1 MPSADKQINE
11 VNKVEFNFGNNL
23 KRLRLSKKYTQEQV
37 AEKLN
42 VSSKAVSRWECGT
55 AMPDV
60 MLLPEIARLYCVTVD
75 ELYKDKS
82 IAYKNYAQ
90 KLMSVYES
98 TQSQDDF
105 IETDKEFEQLIRT
118 GNFTMN
124 DMCMYAILY
133 QQHMDYCK
141 NKALELFEK
150 GLNMGESTDP
160 CTYHWIE
167 RQKMTLLAD
176 TGDSEKNI
184 EACKKDLIENFEDVH
199 KHINLIFA
207 YFIADK
213 TENAYETFKVAEKKF
228 NDSALLFAFG
238 GDVCKELQKY
248 DEAFECW
255 NKAIELNLNFTA
267 AYRSKARC
275 YEDLSDYENAYKT
288 WCEIVNWYEDRGY
301 KIEAEEARKCA
312 KNLKEKYGL

>member
-82 IAYKNYAQ
+82 IAYENYAQ

-98 TQSQDDF
+98 TQSQADF
-105 IETDKEFEQLIRT
+105 IEDDKEFEQLIRT

-124 DMCMYAILY
+124 DICMYAILY
-133 QQHMDYCK
+133 QQHMAYCK

-160 CTYHWIE
+160 YTYHWIE
-167 RQKMTLLAD
+167 RQKMTLLTD

-184 EACKKDLIENFEDVH
+184 EYCKKDLIENPEDVH

-213 TENAYETFKVAEKKF
+213 TENAYATFKVAEKKF

-248 DEAFECW
+248 DEAFERW

-275 YEDLSDYENAYKT
+275 YEELGDYENAYKT

-301 KIEAEEARKCA
+301 KIETEEARKYA
-312 KNLKEKYGL
+312 KKLKDKYDI

>member
-42 VSSKAVSRWECGT
+42 VSSKAVSRWECRT

-75 ELYKDKS
+75 EFYKDKS
-82 IAYKNYAQ
+82 IAYENYAQ

-105 IETDKEFEQLIRT
+105 IEADKEFEQLIRT

-133 QQHMDYCK
+133 QQHMAYCK
-141 NKALELFEK
+141 NKAFELFEK

-160 CTYHWIE
+160 YTYHWIE

-184 EACKKDLIENFEDVH
+184 EYCKKDLIENSKMFINTSTLYSH
-199 KHINLIFA
+199 ILLQIKRKTHMKHLKLLRRNLMIRLC
-207 YFIADK
+207 YSLLV
-213 TENAYETFKVAEKKF
+213 EMYVKKF
-228 NDSALLFAFG
+228 KSMM
-238 GDVCKELQKY
+238 KP
-248 DEAFECW
+248 
-255 NKAIELNLNFTA
+255 
-267 AYRSKARC
+267 
-275 YEDLSDYENAYKT
+275 LSVG
-288 WCEIVNWYEDRGY
+288 IRQ
-301 KIEAEEARKCA
+301 
-312 KNLKEKYGL
+312 